1 MPVQIYTTIKETTAA
16 IKALK
21 DDGKSIG
28 FVPTMG
34 ALHAGHLSLLERS
47 VEENDISVCSI
58 FVNPIQFNNPKDLEK
73 YPRTLETDSKMLKE
87 AGCDIIFAPAVEEM
101 YPEKAKE
108 VYDFGP
114 LESVMEGAH
123 RPGHFNG
130 VAVVV
135 KRLFEICL
143 PDRAYFGEK
152 DFQQL
157 AIIKAMTQQLDLP
170 IEIIGC
176 PIIREADGLAMSSR
190 NVRLTTKERKIAP
203 EIYNTIEDIKHKA
216 GREPLERVLEDAT
229 AYLNS
234 LSGMKVEY
242 LQVADEHRLM
252 PVLHW
257 EDDRK
262 KRVFVAL
269 FLGEVRLIDN
279 LKL

>member
-1 MPVQIYTTIKETTAA
+1 MQIYTTINETTAA
-16 IKALK
+16 VKALK
-21 DDGKSIG
+21 EKGKSIG

-34 ALHAGHLSLLERS
+34 ALHAGHLSLLKRS
-47 VEENDISVCSI
+47 VEENDISICSI
-58 FVNPIQFNNPKDLEK
+58 FVNPIQFNNAGDLEK
-73 YPRTLETDSKMLKE
+73 YPRTLENDSKMLEE
-87 AGCDIIFAPAVEEM
+87 AGCDIIFAPSVEEM

-114 LESVMEGAH
+114 LETVMEGAH

-135 KRLFEICL
+135 KRLFDICL

-157 AIIKAMTQQLDLP
+157 AILKAMTQQFDLP

-190 NVRLTTKERKIAP
+190 NVRLTPEERIIAP
-203 EIYNTIEDIKHKA
+203 EIYKTLEHIKLVVDLEPIEQ
-216 GREPLERVLEDAT
+216 VLASAT
-229 AYLNS
+229 TYLNS
-234 LSGMKVEY
+234 LPGMKVEY
-242 LQVADEHRLM
+242 LLVADEHRLM
-252 PVLHW
+252 PVLHR
-257 EDDRK
+257 DNDRM